1 METELL
7 VDRMAVGGD
16 GIARAS
22 DGRVVFVTGALP
34 GERVRVRVTQQKRDF
49 WRADVME
56 VIEAHGSRVL
66 PPCPEV
72 ERGCGGCS
80 WMHVDPAAQLGL
92 KMDIVRDALARQGGR
107 IDAQVSAG
115 HSVGAVRY
123 RTTARFAA
131 DAKGRLGFRR
141 AASHAVLGLDDCLVT
156 HRGITDLL
164 PVTRITP
171 GAELT
176 VRVSE
181 HTGERTALLGESG
194 AAGRAV
200 PRPRIEELPSD
211 VGRGSRA
218 SLTER
223 VAGVDL
229 RVSAASFF
237 QSSAQSAELLVN
249 AVASA
254 LGPVGSVRRWVDLY
268 SGIGLFA
275 ASLLPES
282 EVVAVE
288 QSASACHDARHN
300 LAGRPAVVVE
310 GDVEDW
316 SPELADAVV
325 ADPARRGLGA
335 RGVRVVAGTSA
346 PVVVLVSCD
355 AAALGR
361 DTALLAA
368 SGYVHAGST
377 VLDLFP
383 GTPHVEVVTRFV
395 RGAP

>member
-1 METELL
+1 
-7 VDRMAVGGD
+7 
-16 GIARAS
+16 
-22 DGRVVFVTGALP
+22 
-34 GERVRVRVTQQKRDF
+34 
-49 WRADVME
+49 
-56 VIEAHGSRVL
+56 
-66 PPCPEV
+66 
-72 ERGCGGCS
+72 
-80 WMHVDPAAQLGL
+80 
-92 KMDIVRDALARQGGR
+92 
-107 IDAQVSAG
+107 
-115 HSVGAVRY
+115 
-123 RTTARFAA
+123 
-131 DAKGRLGFRR
+131 
-141 AASHAVLGLDDCLVT
+141 
-156 HRGITDLL
+156 
-164 PVTRITP
+164 
-171 GAELT
+171 
-176 VRVSE
+176 
-181 HTGERTALLGESG
+181 
-194 AAGRAV
+194 
-200 PRPRIEELPSD
+200 
-211 VGRGSRA
+211 VGRGAHA

-300 LAGRPAVVVE
+300 LAGRRAVVVE